1 MKRILVT
8 GGDGRFAQTL
18 KKIKSNHKFFF
29 RNKKQLDI
37 NSINS
42 INKNIIRFKPNIV
55 LHLAGLSRPMKIH
68 DTNIQ
73 KSINLNIVGT
83 CNLVNACSKK
93 KIKLIY
99 FSTSYVYAGIKGNY
113 KEEDPVLPW
122 NTYAM
127 SKLAGE
133 LAVQMYKNS
142 LILRVSMTEEPFVHE
157 AAYANVK
164 SNFMYHKEAA
174 NLLLKVLN
182 KKGIYNFGGKSQT
195 VFNFIRKKNKNIK
208 KKFSKGEFPLKQDMN
223 LDKLNKII
231 KK

>member
-1 MKRILVT
+1 ML
-8 GGDGRFAQTL
+8 AQ
-18 KKIKSNHKFFF
+18 
-29 RNKKQLDI
+29 
-37 NSINS
+37 
-42 INKNIIRFKPNIV
+42 
-55 LHLAGLSRPMKIH
+55 
-68 DTNIQ
+68 
-73 KSINLNIVGT
+73 
-83 CNLVNACSKK
+83 KK

>member
-1 MKRILVT
+1 
-8 GGDGRFAQTL
+8 
-18 KKIKSNHKFFF
+18 
-29 RNKKQLDI
+29 
-37 NSINS
+37 
-42 INKNIIRFKPNIV
+42 
-55 LHLAGLSRPMKIH
+55 MKIH

-142 LILRVSMTEEPFVHE
+142 LILKVSMTKEPFVHE
-157 AAYANVK
+157 ATYANVK

-174 NLLLKVLN
+174 NLL
-182 KKGIYNFGGKSQT
+182 F
-195 VFNFIRKKNKNIK
+195 
-208 KKFSKGEFPLKQDMN
+208 
-223 LDKLNKII
+223 
-231 KK
+231 

>member
-1 MKRILVT
+1 
-8 GGDGRFAQTL
+8 
-18 KKIKSNHKFFF
+18 
-29 RNKKQLDI
+29 
-37 NSINS
+37 
-42 INKNIIRFKPNIV
+42 
-55 LHLAGLSRPMKIH
+55 
-68 DTNIQ
+68 
-73 KSINLNIVGT
+73 
-83 CNLVNACSKK
+83 
-93 KIKLIY
+93 
-99 FSTSYVYAGIKGNY
+99 
-113 KEEDPVLPW
+113 
-122 NTYAM
+122 M